1 MIAIPAVRHSDTI
14 PVKQSRSNR
23 ALRNFY
29 IIDLAD
35 LANKIA
41 GYGSDSGIL
50 CLEML
55 IVNSYMERIMST
67 FSSWFHA
74 WSHVH
79 GIAKQTVSW
88 HCVSHH
94 SCICS
99 KRSQIIHCA
108 QSVFYILP
116 WLHYWNSPSSTYI
129 HLRLA
134 SSH

>member
-67 FSSWFHA
+67 FSS
-74 WSHVH
+74 
-79 GIAKQTVSW
+79 
-88 HCVSHH
+88 
-94 SCICS
+94 
-99 KRSQIIHCA
+99 
-108 QSVFYILP
+108 
-116 WLHYWNSPSSTYI
+116 
-129 HLRLA
+129 
-134 SSH
+134 